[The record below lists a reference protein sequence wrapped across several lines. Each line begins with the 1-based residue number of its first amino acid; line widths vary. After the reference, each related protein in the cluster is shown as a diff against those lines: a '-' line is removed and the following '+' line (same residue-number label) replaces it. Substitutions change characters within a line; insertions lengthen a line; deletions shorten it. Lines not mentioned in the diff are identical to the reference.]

1 MPPVLVTH
9 EMTKRYRGKTALEGL
24 SITLE
29 EGHIYA
35 LVGLNGAG
43 KTTLM
48 RLLAGLSEPTS
59 GCFSLFGARTPA
71 ELCQAR
77 RRVGFLIESPIAYD
91 SLSLRR
97 NLTLYAALLG
107 RPDRVQIKALRQE
120 LDITERKVGNRRYG
134 SCSMGE
140 KQRYGIAAAL
150 LGDPALLVLD
160 EPVNGLDPSGTR
172 ELRELLLRR
181 NREKGTTMLISSHIL
196 EELHLLATDYLFLHE
211 GKLLL
216 SLTAEEL
223 EARLEREN
231 VLRLE
236 DFFLGLTEAEKHDGG
251 AAL

>member
-1 MPPVLVTH
+1 MSEVLVTH
-9 EMTKRYRGKTALEGL
+9 DLTKRYRGKTALDGL
-24 SITLE
+24 SISLE
-29 EGHIYA
+29 EGHIY
-35 LVGLNGAG
+35 GLIGANGAG

-48 RLLAGLSEPTS
+48 RILAGLSEPTS
-59 GCFSLFGARTPA
+59 GSFSLFGGRTPA
-71 ELCQAR
+71 ELCRAR
-77 RRVGFLIESPIAYD
+77 RHVGFLIESPIAYD

-97 NLTLYAALLG
+97 NLTLHAALLG
-107 RPDRVQIKALRQE
+107 RPDRMQIKALRQE
-120 LDITERKVGNRRYG
+120 LDIPERKVGNRRYG

-160 EPVNGLDPSGTR
+160 EPANGLDPAGTR

-181 NREKGTTMLISSHIL
+181 NREKGVTMLISSHIL

-216 SLTAEEL
+216 SLTAGELDERMEREGAARVEEL
-223 EARLEREN
+223 F
-231 VLRLE
+231 LRLT
-236 DFFLGLTEAEKHDGG
+236 GEKDRGSG

>member
-9 EMTKRYRGKTALEGL
+9 DLTKRYRGKTALEKL
-24 SITLE
+24 NITLE
-29 EGHIYA
+29 EGHIYG
-35 LVGLNGAG
+35 LIGLNGAG

-48 RLLAGLSEPTS
+48 RLLAGLSEPTAGS
-59 GCFSLFGARTPA
+59 FSLFGSRT
-71 ELCQAR
+71 EGENCRAR
-77 RRVGFLIESPIAYD
+77 RRVGFLIEKPIAYD
-91 SLSLRR
+91 NLSLRR
-97 NLTLYAALLG
+97 NLILHASLLG
-107 RPDRVQIKALRQE
+107 RADREKLRILEAE
-120 LDITERKVGNRRYG
+120 LGIPERTMGRRRYG

-160 EPVNGLDPSGTR
+160 EPVNGLDPAGTR

-181 NREKGTTMLISSHIL
+181 NREQGTTMLISSHIL
-196 EELHLLATDYLFLHE
+196 EELQLLATDYLFLHE

-223 EARLEREN
+223 DSRLEREN

-236 DFFLGLTEAEKHDGG
+236 DFFLGLTEAEKHGGG

>member
-9 EMTKRYRGKTALEGL
+9 EMTKRYRSKTALEGL
-24 SITLE
+24 SISLE
-29 EGHIYA
+29 EGHIYG
-35 LVGLNGAG
+35 LVGNNGAG

-48 RLLAGLSEPTS
+48 RILAGLSEPTS
-59 GCFSLFGARTPA
+59 GSFSLFGSRTEGENCRARK
-71 ELCQAR
+71 
-77 RRVGFLIESPIAYD
+77 RVGFLIESPIAYD

-97 NLTLYAALLG
+97 NLTLHAALLG

-160 EPVNGLDPSGTR
+160 EPANGLDPVGTR

-181 NREKGTTMLISSHIL
+181 NREKGVTMLISSHIL

-216 SLTAEEL
+216 SLTAGELDERMEREGAARVEEL
-223 EARLEREN
+223 F
-231 VLRLE
+231 LRLT
-236 DFFLGLTEAEKHDGG
+236 GEKDRGSG

>member
-1 MPPVLVTH
+1 MSEVLTTQDL
-9 EMTKRYRGKTALEGL
+9 TKRYRGKTALDGL
-24 SITLE
+24 TITLE
-29 EGHIYA
+29 EGHIY
-35 LVGLNGAG
+35 GLIGANGAG

-48 RLLAGLSEPTS
+48 RILAGLSEPTS
-59 GCFSLFGARTPA
+59 GSLSLFGGRTPA
-71 ELCQAR
+71 ELCRAR

-97 NLTLYAALLG
+97 NLTLHAALLG
-107 RPDRVQIKALRQE
+107 RPDRMQIKALRQE

-150 LGDPALLVLD
+150 LGEPELLVLD
-160 EPVNGLDPSGTR
+160 EPTNGLDPAGTR

-181 NREKGTTMLISSHIL
+181 NREKGVTMLISSHIL
-196 EELHLLATDYLFLHE
+196 EGLHLLATDYLFLHE

-216 SLTAEEL
+216 SLTAGELDERMEREGAVRVEEL
-223 EARLEREN
+223 F
-231 VLRLE
+231 LRLMGGK
-236 DFFLGLTEAEKHDGG
+236 DRGSG

>member
-1 MPPVLVTH
+1 MAEVLRTRDL
-9 EMTKRYRGKTALEGL
+9 TKRYKGKTALDGL
-24 SITLE
+24 SVSLE
-29 EGHIYA
+29 EGHIYG
-35 LVGLNGAG
+35 LVGANGAG

-48 RLLAGLSEPTS
+48 RLLAGLSEPTAGS
-59 GCFSLFGARTPA
+59 FSLFGGDTPA
-71 ELCQAR
+71 ELCRAR
-77 RRVGFLIESPIAYD
+77 KRVGFLIESPIAYD

-97 NLTLYAALLG
+97 NLTLQAALLG
-107 RPDRVQIKALRQE
+107 GPDRKQMGALRQE
-120 LDITERKVGNRRYG
+120 LDITERKVGKRRYG

-150 LGDPALLVLD
+150 LGDPELLVLD
-160 EPVNGLDPSGTR
+160 EPANGLDPAGTR

-223 EARLEREN
+223 DARLEKEGMERME
-231 VLRLE
+231 E
-236 DFFLGLTEAEKHDGG
+236 FFLRLTEAIERGG

>member
-9 EMTKRYRGKTALEGL
+9 NLTKRFRGKTALDGL

-29 EGHIYA
+29 EGHIYG

-48 RLLAGLSEPTS
+48 RMLAGLSEPTS
-59 GCFSLFGARTPA
+59 GGFSLFGGRTPA
-71 ELCQAR
+71 ELCRAR
-77 RRVGFLIESPIAYD
+77 KRIGFLIESPIAYD

-97 NLTLYAALLG
+97 NLTLHAALLG
-107 RPDRVQIKALRQE
+107 RPDRKQIKALRQE

-160 EPVNGLDPSGTR
+160 EPANGLDPAGNR

-181 NREKGTTMLISSHIL
+181 NREKGTAMLISSHIL

-216 SLTAEEL
+216 KLTAEEL
-223 EARLEREN
+223 DEKLEKEGMERME
-231 VLRLE
+231 E
-236 DFFLGLTEAEKHDGG
+236 FFLRLTEAKDLGG

>member
-1 MPPVLVTH
+1 MSEVLRTH
-9 EMTKRYRGKTALEGL
+9 DLTKRYRGKTALEKL
-24 SITLE
+24 NITLE
-29 EGHIYA
+29 EGHIYG
-35 LVGLNGAG
+35 LIGLNGAG

-48 RLLAGLSEPTS
+48 RLLAGLSEPTEGS
-59 GCFSLFGARTPA
+59 FSLFGSRTPA
-71 ELCQAR
+71 ELCRAR
-77 RRVGFLIESPIAYD
+77 RRVGFLIEKPIAYEN
-91 SLSLRR
+91 LSLRR
-97 NLTLYAALLG
+97 NLILHASLLG
-107 RPDRVQIKALRQE
+107 RVNRKELDALQKQ
-120 LDITERKVGNRRYG
+120 LDITDAKVGRRYG

-160 EPVNGLDPSGTR
+160 EPVNGLDPAGVK

-196 EELHLLATDYLFLHE
+196 EELQLLATDYLFLHE

-223 EARLEREN
+223 DSRLEREN

-236 DFFLGLTEAEKHDGG
+236 DFFLGLTEAEKHGG
-251 AAL
+251 GPAL

>member
-1 MPPVLVTH
+1 MSEVLVTH
-9 EMTKRYRGKTALEGL
+9 DLTKRYRGKTALDGL
-24 SITLE
+24 SISLE
-29 EGHIYA
+29 EGHIY
-35 LVGLNGAG
+35 GLIGANGAG

-48 RLLAGLSEPTS
+48 RILAGLSEPTS
-59 GCFSLFGARTPA
+59 GSFSLFGGRTPA
-71 ELCQAR
+71 ELCRAR
-77 RRVGFLIESPIAYD
+77 RHVGFLIESPIAYD

-97 NLTLYAALLG
+97 NLTLHAALLG
-107 RPDRVQIKALRQE
+107 RPDRMQIKALRQE
-120 LDITERKVGNRRYG
+120 LDIPERKVGNRRYG

-160 EPVNGLDPSGTR
+160 EPANGLYPAGTR

-181 NREKGTTMLISSHIL
+181 NREKGVTMLISSHIL

-216 SLTAEEL
+216 SLTAGELDERMEREGAARVEEL
-223 EARLEREN
+223 F
-231 VLRLE
+231 LRLT
-236 DFFLGLTEAEKHDGG
+236 GEKDRGSG